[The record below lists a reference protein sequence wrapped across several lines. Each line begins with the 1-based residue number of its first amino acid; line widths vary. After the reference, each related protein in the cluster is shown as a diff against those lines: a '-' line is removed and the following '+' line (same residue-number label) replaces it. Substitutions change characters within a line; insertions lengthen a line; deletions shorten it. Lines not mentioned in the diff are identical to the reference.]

1 MKITERQLRKIIRE
15 VITEEKINEGI
26 DGSTIIKTA
35 LAVLA
40 IVGMHEVISNGSP
53 QDQIEAAIEKSSDEA
68 VQNVIDRD
76 ALTKLKG
83 YEFDNHDPGIEMTTI
98 LSQ

>member
-53 QDQIEAAIEKSSDEA
+53 QDQIKTAIENSNDKA
-68 VQNVIDRD
+68 VQGVIDPK
-76 ALTKLKG
+76 ALGKLKG
-83 YEFDNHDPGIEMTTI
+83 YKFDISDPGTEMTTI